1 MEKIR
6 LIYIAGDGRSG
17 STLLDRI
24 LGEMDGV
31 ISCGEIWNCWA
42 RAFKE
47 NQKCACGSIF
57 SECSFWNCVVDY
69 AEDSADRFDPGL
81 ILEVQRR
88 IMRIR
93 YIPYMVIPWIRPEWY
108 SELLKEY
115 GDLIYF
121 FYKGIQKCSG
131 SSYIVDSSK
140 MPLYGLLL
148 HATGRFDL
156 HVIHLVRNSLAVAYS
171 WKRKK
176 VRPEIIDKKVY
187 MPVQSSAKSA
197 TDWLKQNMLSNF
209 LRRLSNKSIFLRYE
223 DLTMSPM
230 REMYRL
236 LKFVDL
242 NVTNPVGCDNKL
254 ELGQNHIISGNP
266 MRFKRG
272 EITIRN
278 DSEWKDNM
286 VVTDKLIVGILTCPL
301 MIPYG
306 YFWFTK

>member
-1 MEKIR
+1 MR
-6 LIYIAGDGRSG
+6 LIYISGDGRSG

-31 ISCGEIWNCWA
+31 VSCGEIWNCWI

-47 NQKCACGSIF
+47 NQKCACGSLF
-57 SECSFWNCVVDY
+57 SECAFWSCVVDY
-69 AEDSADRFDPGL
+69 VENSASGFNVDSLLD
-81 ILEVQRR
+81 IQKK

-93 YIPYMVIPWIRPEWY
+93 YIPYMVVPCIRTKWY

-115 GDLIYF
+115 GDLILS
-121 FYKGIQKCSG
+121 FYLAIQKCSG

-156 HVIHLVRNSLAVAYS
+156 HIIHLVRNSLAVAYS

-176 VRPEIIDKKVY
+176 VRPEIINKRVY

-197 TDWLKQNMLSNF
+197 AGWLKQNLLSAF
-209 LRRLSNKSIFLRYE
+209 LAKLCHKSIFLRYE
-223 DLTMSPM
+223 DLTSSP
-230 REMYRL
+230 RQEVSRVL
-236 LKFVDL
+236 EFIDL
-242 NVTNPVGCDNKL
+242 NVPPPVGRDNKL
-254 ELGQNHIISGNP
+254 ELGLNHIISGNP

-272 EITIRN
+272 QITIRN
-278 DSEWKDNM
+278 DSEWKNNM
-286 VVTDKLIVGILTCPL
+286 RITDRLIVSLISAPL
-301 MIPYG
+301 MIAYG
-306 YFWFTK
+306 YFSDTK